1 MHRPGSRDR
10 GPDVDRVCAR
20 VLSRGSGPPFRPP
33 RSDLRLRSNGD
44 RIRDHQFVRRTFEL
58 VPSCKLVPSCGIS
71 NMIFLLTVKYGN
83 FDLIMQS
90 LPTHR
95 YHPAARIRSA
105 SAVSPTGGGA
115 ASARAAPSSRSTTHK
130 DSMTHG
136 HACPRRRRNETG
148 SGPLAVLH
156 EPPLRRPQ
164 ADNPSPGPLNLLVP
178 IHHSSRL
185 PATNIAGASLPF
197 GRATAATAK
206 PMRRIN
212 TVMEQ

>member
-1 MHRPGSRDR
+1 
-10 GPDVDRVCAR
+10 
-20 VLSRGSGPPFRPP
+20 
-33 RSDLRLRSNGD
+33 
-44 RIRDHQFVRRTFEL
+44 
-58 VPSCKLVPSCGIS
+58 
-71 NMIFLLTVKYGN
+71 MIFLLTVKYGI

-95 YHPAARIRSA
+95 YHPAARTRSA

-156 EPPLRRPQ
+156 EPPPRRPQ
-164 ADNPSPGPLNLLVP
+164 ADNTSPRPLNLLVP

-197 GRATAATAK
+197 GRGTAATAK